1 MYRIVNKL
9 LHFFI
14 FIFWGTFLCSQN
26 IVIDGVTFSA
36 DGKTLIKYPENKM
49 DEEYIVP
56 EGTEIIGEKAF
67 YFNYDL
73 RNLVLPLSLD
83 RIEDNA
89 FENSDLYSITWK
101 NFPKD
106 IARYA
111 FAGSSMFMFYSM
123 EDSQNCTSMDGVL
136 FSKDKKKLLCFP
148 TRRGDSGIYNV
159 PEGTEIIGFR
169 AFAETE
175 THAGVILPS
184 SLKLIEDEAFALA
197 AFIPTNRN
205 DTRHYGYYWILN
217 VTCNAL
223 IPPTIVGDPFINH
236 YEVNLFVPEKSFEIY
251 RSTPYWQD
259 FRSINGDTGINTTQV
274 GNSFSKI
281 WIQSGILYLESG
293 KEVETVDVYDAN
305 GVCIWN
311 EYINNRTWELI
322 TSKLSKGLLLVKA
335 TTVDGSQETFKLSN

>member
-1 MYRIVNKL
+1 MNKIL
-9 LHFFI
+9 LFFI
-14 FIFWGTFLCSQN
+14 FMFGRTLLYSQN
-26 IVIDGVTFSA
+26 IVVDGVIFSA
-36 DGKTLIKYPENKM
+36 DGKTLIKYPDDKIG
-49 DEEYIVP
+49 EEYTVP
-56 EGTEIIGEKAF
+56 EGTEVIGENAF
-67 YFNYDL
+67 YFNYSL
-73 RNLVLPLSLD
+73 RNLVLPLSLN

-236 YEVNLFVPEKSFEIY
+236 YEVNLFVPEKSFDIY
-251 RSTPYWQD
+251 RNTPYWQD
-259 FRSINGDTGINTTQV
+259 FRSINGDTGINTNQV
-274 GNSFSKI
+274 GNSFSKV
-281 WIQSGILYLESG
+281 WIQSGILYLKSD
-293 KEVETVDVYDAN
+293 KEVEMVNVYDAN
-305 GVCIWN
+305 GRGIWS
-311 EYINNRTWELI
+311 ECINNKAWQLVAP
-322 TSKLSKGLLLVKA
+322 KLSRGLLLVKV
-335 TTVDGSQETFKLSN
+335 TIIDGRQETFKLFF

>member
-1 MYRIVNKL
+1 M
-9 LHFFI
+9 
-14 FIFWGTFLCSQN
+14 FWGTLLYSQN
-26 IVIDGVTFSA
+26 IVVDGVIFSA
-36 DGKTLIKYPENKM
+36 DRKTLIKYPDDKIG
-49 DEEYIVP
+49 EEYTVP
-56 EGTEIIGEKAF
+56 EGTEVIGENAF
-67 YFNYDL
+67 YFNYSL
-73 RNLVLPLSLD
+73 QNLVLPLSLN
-83 RIEDNA
+83 RIEDDA
-89 FENSDLYSITWK
+89 FRDSYLYSITWK

-106 IARYA
+106 ITRYA
-111 FAGSSMFMFYSM
+111 FAGSSIFMFYSM

-148 TRRGDSGIYNV
+148 TRRSDSGIYNV

-223 IPPTIVGDPFINH
+223 IPPTIVGDPFMNH
-236 YEVNLFVPEKSFEIY
+236 FEVNLFVPEKSFDIY
-251 RSTPYWQD
+251 RNTPYWQD
-259 FRSINGDTGINTTQV
+259 FRSINGDTGINTNQV
-274 GNSFSKI
+274 GNSFSKV
-281 WIQSGILYLESG
+281 WIQNDMLYLESG
-293 KEVETVDVYDAN
+293 KEVETVDIYDAN

-311 EYINNRTWELI
+311 DRINDRTWQLV
-322 TSKLSKGLLLVKA
+322 TSKLLRGLLLVKVTA
-335 TTVDGSQETFKLSN
+335 VNGNQETFKLSN

>member
-1 MYRIVNKL
+1 MNKIL
-9 LHFFI
+9 LFFI
-14 FIFWGTFLCSQN
+14 FMFGRTLLYSQN
-26 IVIDGVTFSA
+26 IVVDGVIFSA
-36 DGKTLIKYPENKM
+36 DGKTLIKYPDDKIG
-49 DEEYIVP
+49 EEYTVS
-56 EGTEIIGEKAF
+56 EGTEVIGENAF
-67 YFNYDL
+67 YFNYSL
-73 RNLVLPLSLD
+73 RNLVLPLSLN

-236 YEVNLFVPEKSFEIY
+236 YEVNLFVPEKSFDIY
-251 RSTPYWQD
+251 RNTPYWQD
-259 FRSINGDTGINTTQV
+259 FRSINGDTGINTNQV
-274 GNSFSKI
+274 GNSFSKV
-281 WIQSGILYLESG
+281 WIQSGILYLKSD
-293 KEVETVDVYDAN
+293 KEVEMVNVYDAN
-305 GVCIWN
+305 GRGIWS
-311 EYINNRTWELI
+311 ECINNKAWQLVAP
-322 TSKLSKGLLLVKA
+322 KLSRGLLLVKV
-335 TTVDGSQETFKLSN
+335 TIIDGRQETFKLFF

>member
-1 MYRIVNKL
+1 MNKIL
-9 LHFFI
+9 LFFI
-14 FIFWGTFLCSQN
+14 FMFGRTLLYSQN
-26 IVIDGVTFSA
+26 IVVDGVIFSA
-36 DGKTLIKYPENKM
+36 DGKTLIKYPDDKIG
-49 DEEYIVP
+49 EEYTVP
-56 EGTEIIGEKAF
+56 EGTEVIGENAF
-67 YFNYDL
+67 YFNYSL
-73 RNLVLPLSLD
+73 RNLVLPLSLN

-159 PEGTEIIGFR
+159 SEGTEIIGFR

-205 DTRHYGYYWILN
+205 DTRHNGYYWILN

-236 YEVNLFVPEKSFEIY
+236 YEVNLFVPEKSFDIY
-251 RSTPYWQD
+251 RNTPYWQD
-259 FRSINGDTGINTTQV
+259 FRSINGDTGINTNQV
-274 GNSFSKI
+274 GNSFSKV
-281 WIQSGILYLESG
+281 WIQSGILYLKSD
-293 KEVETVDVYDAN
+293 KEVEMVNVYDAN
-305 GVCIWN
+305 GRGIWS
-311 EYINNRTWELI
+311 ECINNKAWQLVAP
-322 TSKLSKGLLLVKA
+322 KLSRGLLLVKV
-335 TTVDGSQETFKLSN
+335 TIIDGRQETFKLFF

>member
-1 MYRIVNKL
+1 MNKIL
-9 LHFFI
+9 LFFI
-14 FIFWGTFLCSQN
+14 FMFGRTLLYSQN
-26 IVIDGVTFSA
+26 IVVDGVIFSA
-36 DGKTLIKYPENKM
+36 DGKTLIKYPDDKIG
-49 DEEYIVP
+49 EEYTVP
-56 EGTEIIGEKAF
+56 EGTEVIGENAF
-67 YFNYDL
+67 YFNYSL
-73 RNLVLPLSLD
+73 RNLVLPLSLN

-259 FRSINGDTGINTTQV
+259 FRSINGDTGINTNQV
-274 GNSFSKI
+274 GNSFSKV
-281 WIQSGILYLESG
+281 WIQSGILYLKSD
-293 KEVETVDVYDAN
+293 KEVEMVNVYDAN
-305 GVCIWN
+305 GRGIWS
-311 EYINNRTWELI
+311 ECINNKAWQLVAP
-322 TSKLSKGLLLVKA
+322 KLSRGLLLVKV
-335 TTVDGSQETFKLSN
+335 TIIDGRQETFKLFF

>member
-1 MYRIVNKL
+1 MNKIL
-9 LHFFI
+9 LFFI
-14 FIFWGTFLCSQN
+14 FMFGRTLLYSQN
-26 IVIDGVTFSA
+26 IVVDGVIFSA
-36 DGKTLIKYPENKM
+36 DGKTLIKYPDDKIG
-49 DEEYIVP
+49 EEYTVP
-56 EGTEIIGEKAF
+56 EGTEVIGENAF
-67 YFNYDL
+67 YFNYSL
-73 RNLVLPLSLD
+73 RNLVLPLSLN

-223 IPPTIVGDPFINH
+223 IPPTIVGDPFMNH
-236 YEVNLFVPEKSFEIY
+236 YEVNLFVPEKSFDIY
-251 RSTPYWQD
+251 RNTPYWQD
-259 FRSINGDTGINTTQV
+259 FRSINGDTGINTNQV
-274 GNSFSKI
+274 GNSFSKV
-281 WIQSGILYLESG
+281 WIQSGILYLKSD
-293 KEVETVDVYDAN
+293 KEVEMVNVYDAN
-305 GVCIWN
+305 GRGIWS
-311 EYINNRTWELI
+311 ECINNKAWQLVAP
-322 TSKLSKGLLLVKA
+322 KLSRGLLLVKV
-335 TTVDGSQETFKLSN
+335 TIIDGRQETFKLFF

>member
-1 MYRIVNKL
+1 MNKIL
-9 LHFFI
+9 LFFI
-14 FIFWGTFLCSQN
+14 FMFGRTLLYSQN
-26 IVIDGVTFSA
+26 IVVDGVIFSA
-36 DGKTLIKYPENKM
+36 DGKTLIKYPDDKIG
-49 DEEYIVP
+49 EEYTVP
-56 EGTEIIGEKAF
+56 EGTEVIGENAF
-67 YFNYDL
+67 YFNYSL
-73 RNLVLPLSLD
+73 RNLVLPLSLN

-236 YEVNLFVPEKSFEIY
+236 YEVNLFVPEKSFDIY
-251 RSTPYWQD
+251 RNTPYWQD
-259 FRSINGDTGINTTQV
+259 FCSINGDTGINTNQV
-274 GNSFSKI
+274 GNSFSKV
-281 WIQSGILYLESG
+281 WIQSGILYLKSD
-293 KEVETVDVYDAN
+293 KEVEMVNVYDAN
-305 GVCIWN
+305 GRGIWS
-311 EYINNRTWELI
+311 ECINNKAWQLVAP
-322 TSKLSKGLLLVKA
+322 KLSRGLLLVKV
-335 TTVDGSQETFKLSN
+335 TIIDGRQETFKLFF

>member
-1 MYRIVNKL
+1 MNKIL
-9 LHFFI
+9 LFFI
-14 FIFWGTFLCSQN
+14 FMFGRTLLYSQN
-26 IVIDGVTFSA
+26 IVVDGVIFSA
-36 DGKTLIKYPENKM
+36 DGKTLIKYPDDKIG
-49 DEEYIVP
+49 EECTVP
-56 EGTEIIGEKAF
+56 EGTEVIGENAF
-67 YFNYDL
+67 YFNYSL
-73 RNLVLPLSLD
+73 RNLVLPLSLN

-223 IPPTIVGDPFINH
+223 IPPTIVGDPFMNH
-236 YEVNLFVPEKSFEIY
+236 YEVNLFVPEKSFDIY
-251 RSTPYWQD
+251 RNTPYWQD
-259 FRSINGDTGINTTQV
+259 FRSINGDTGINTNQV
-274 GNSFSKI
+274 GNSFSKV
-281 WIQSGILYLESG
+281 WIQSGILYLKSD
-293 KEVETVDVYDAN
+293 KEVEMVNVYDAN
-305 GVCIWN
+305 GRGIWS
-311 EYINNRTWELI
+311 ECINNKAWQLVAP
-322 TSKLSKGLLLVKA
+322 KLSRGLLLVKV
-335 TTVDGSQETFKLSN
+335 TIIDGRQETFKLFFYVL

>member
-1 MYRIVNKL
+1 MNKIL
-9 LHFFI
+9 LFFI
-14 FIFWGTFLCSQN
+14 FMFGGTLLYSQN
-26 IVIDGVTFSA
+26 IVIDGVIFSA
-36 DGKTLIKYPENKM
+36 DGKTLIKYPDDKIG
-49 DEEYIVP
+49 EEYTVP
-56 EGTEIIGEKAF
+56 EGTEVIGENAF
-67 YFNYDL
+67 YFNYSL
-73 RNLVLPLSLD
+73 RNLVLPLSLN

-236 YEVNLFVPEKSFEIY
+236 YEVNLFVPEKSFDIY
-251 RSTPYWQD
+251 RNTPYWQD
-259 FRSINGDTGINTTQV
+259 FRSINGDTGINTNQV
-274 GNSFSKI
+274 GNSFSKV
-281 WIQSGILYLESG
+281 WIQSGILYLKSD
-293 KEVETVDVYDAN
+293 KEVEMVNVYDAN
-305 GVCIWN
+305 GRGIWS
-311 EYINNRTWELI
+311 ECINNKAWQLVAP
-322 TSKLSKGLLLVKA
+322 KLSRGLLLVKV
-335 TTVDGSQETFKLSN
+335 TIIDGRQETFKLFF